1 MKVIRIQ
8 WLIAM
13 GLMETA
19 QICVD
24 SLWDK
29 LMHDK
34 GCNK

>member
-1 MKVIRIQ
+1 MRVVRIR

-19 QICVD
+19 QICID

-29 LMHDK
+29 LTYDRE
-34 GCNK
+34 